1 MPLAGR
7 WVRAQLCVQAVW
19 GLSPSGG
26 ELRPAVQDRG
36 HRQVHASKEG
46 FRLCVLLQRGH
57 RALISL
63 HFDPTVFMGAGAIS
77 DLQRLT
83 VSLRG
88 GCEQQPQCLL
98 FSFTGQ
104 LDAYSDK
111 QFLEFVAAHLGK
123 TSQPVVIDLSR
134 IDFID
139 SSGLGALVQ
148 LAKQFQQGGQN
159 FLVVGNARVVQTV
172 KLVRLEEFLHLQP
185 DLDTALGRLSA
196 A

>member
-1 MPLAGR
+1 
-7 WVRAQLCVQAVW
+7 
-19 GLSPSGG
+19 
-26 ELRPAVQDRG
+26 LRFSQPRG
-36 HRQVHASKEG
+36 P
-46 FRLCVLLQRGH
+46 
-57 RALISL
+57 SL
-63 HFDPTVFMGAGAIS
+63 HFDAKPCPGAGAIT

-88 GCEQQPQCLL
+88 GCERQDQCLL
-98 FSFTGQ
+98 FRFTGQ

-111 QFLEFVAAHLGK
+111 QFSEFITSHRSGVAL
-123 TSQPVVIDLSR
+123 PVVIDLSR

-148 LAKQFQQGGQN
+148 LAKACNEAGAR

-185 DLDTALGRLSA
+185 DLPTALGQLTA

>member
-1 MPLAGR
+1 MR
-7 WVRAQLCVQAVW
+7 
-19 GLSPSGG
+19 
-26 ELRPAVQDRG
+26 
-36 HRQVHASKEG
+36 
-46 FRLCVLLQRGH
+46 
-57 RALISL
+57 I
-63 HFDPTVFMGAGAIS
+63 GAIT

-88 GCEQQPQCLL
+88 GSERREECLL

-111 QFLEFVAAHLGK
+111 QFTEFISDRHKGDAL
-123 TSQPVVIDLSR
+123 PVVIDLSR

-148 LAKQFQQGGQN
+148 LAKLFNESSHQ

-172 KLVRLEEFLHLQP
+172 KLVRLEAFLHLQP
-185 DLDTALGRLSA
+185 DLDSALGSLA
-196 A
+196 PA